1 MLELSPAMMTKES
14 FPPVKSRTENCSVT
28 IGVVRLVTII
38 HVQFL
43 LGPGSVAVKVPV
55 VVVSLKDPPQ
65 ASES

>member
-1 MLELSPAMMTKES
+1 MMTRES
-14 FPPVKSRTENCSVT
+14 LPLVKSRTENCSVT
-28 IGVVRLVTII
+28 IGVVRLVSII

-43 LGPGSVAVKVPV
+43 LGPGSIAVNAPV